1 MKVGPCTAAAEEG
14 VSKQKLTHASVTVPH
29 KGHAEAKDK
38 CKGLVPPMHSPPTH
52 KGCWALPWETWPC
65 SHWEGTQ
72 QCHSCDDGAVRVTN
86 VWWIVWLSCNS
97 SHIWLTASLPPA
109 QCPSCAQLC
118 QSTPRTLQTAIAT
131 SKYRHGTFFCNLLSL
146 PSFQSFPIHQQRM
159 SCCVFLKSQERVN
172 LDSLRDRLRMRT
184 CTVLQGKG
192 EKVFSGSHKIG
203 LLS

>member
-1 MKVGPCTAAAEEG
+1 MQGPGSSHAQPPPPHTQG
-14 VSKQKLTHASVTVPH
+14 VLIFSLGDMAMLSFTL
-29 KGHAEAKDK
+29 GD
-38 CKGLVPPMHSPPTH
+38 M
-52 KGCWALPWETWPC
+52 ALEDMAF
-65 SHWEGTQ
+65 HWEGTQ

-172 LDSLRDRLRMRT
+172 LDSLRDENENMH
-184 CTVLQGKG
+184 CTSG
-192 EKVFSGSHKIG
+192 ERRKSIFW
-203 LLS
+203 LT